1 MAGRNY
7 ELFAY
12 CNSCSGKHNVKYP
25 KEMNW
30 CTECNQKL
38 RHKPKG
44 SSAKRTDAL
53 HYNRL

>member
-12 CNSCSGKHNVKYP
+12 CNSCSGKKVKKYP
-25 KEMNW
+25 KDMNW

-38 RHKPKG
+38 RHKPKS
-44 SSAKRTDAL
+44 SSAKRTEL
-53 HYNRL
+53 LYYTRL